1 MQAFILTDSLLSAYE
16 EYEEHKEHEGVKKFL
31 FVTRHA
37 PYGTSF
43 GKEGLDAVLM
53 GSAFVPV
60 TLLFMD
66 DGVMQLKK
74 NQHAA
79 EIGSKDYSPTFAAL
93 DHYDVKDIY
102 VSNHCLKARGLR
114 VEDLVIP
121 VEVIED
127 DDISE
132 LMQKQDVILSF

>member
-1 MQAFILTDSLLSAYE
+1 M
-16 EYEEHKEHEGVKKFL
+16 KKFL

-66 DGVMQLKK
+66 DGVLQLKK
-74 NQHAA
+74 DQRAA
-79 EIGSKDYSPTFAAL
+79 RLNIKDYSPTFAAL
-93 DHYDVKDIY
+93 NDYDVKDIY
-102 VSNHCLKARGLR
+102 VSADCLKERGLSAQ
-114 VEDLVIP
+114 DLVIP
-121 VEVIED
+121 VAVID
-127 DDISE
+127 DDGIRD
-132 LMQKQDVILSF
+132 LMKKQDVILSF